1 VIIMRATL
9 IAAFAACF
17 AIMLLIS
24 PKPAVS
30 LPAAAALHHGQ
41 TDTGI
46 VQEVKKKYRY
56 GYRRYPHYRVTPTG
70 HITGLTI
77 GPTAITAMATHTGA
91 GQASASGSAS
101 KRRKA

>member
-1 VIIMRATL
+1 MRTTL

-46 VQEVKKKYRY
+46 VQEVEKKYRY
-56 GYRRYPHYRVTPTG
+56 GYRRYPHYRGYAYRPYYRPHG
-70 HITGLTI
+70 YYGY
-77 GPTAITAMATHTGA
+77 GYPYW
-91 GQASASGSAS
+91 
-101 KRRKA
+101 RRPGFSIWLGF